1 MKRTI
6 SLVLGIITALSVSV
20 ATYAAAP
27 TMGST
32 SPASTLSAVMPRKA
46 YEDQVRKIS
55 GNGSW
60 TSSIYSCVPGDYFGG
75 GIDEFITVTGKVQ
88 FSTSRSGPW
97 TTLATKS
104 LYGYDAVSVEVE
116 KRGYYRF
123 VLSNKSSSSV
133 TVGCYVMIN

>member
-6 SLVLGIITALSVSV
+6 SLVLGIITALGMSV
-20 ATYAAAP
+20 ATYAATPP
-27 TMGST
+27 TSSPTSKSNLST
-32 SPASTLSAVMPRKA
+32 VMPRKA

-75 GIDEFITVTGKVQ
+75 GIDDPITLTGKVQ
-88 FSTSRSGPW
+88 FATSRSGPW